1 MCRVSEAG
9 EPRGSAA
16 ATEADSDGTKRHSR
30 ANRMTPYQKWIA
42 LYTMLRKDLVRMF
55 RIWVQTF
62 LPSVITSV
70 LYFLVFGSVLGERI
84 GEMQGVD
91 YMAFVVPG
99 LVMLAIVTN
108 AYANSSFTFFQSKFF
123 MRSIDEL
130 LVSPMP
136 PWLMIAGFIGGGVVR
151 GVLVGALVL
160 LISVFFTGLS
170 LSIFNVAVI
179 LLFAILTALVFA
191 LAGLVNGVYAK
202 SIDAINIVPTFVLTP
217 LVYLG
222 GVFYSIHTL
231 PEWAQFATYVNPI
244 FYLINGFRYGF
255 LGITDISLSLCLLIL
270 AGMIAVL
277 IAINWYLI
285 RTGLGLKQ

>member
-1 MCRVSEAG
+1 MKPSQLWT
-9 EPRGSAA
+9 SF
-16 ATEADSDGTKRHSR
+16 
-30 ANRMTPYQKWIA
+30 
-42 LYTMLRKDLVRMF
+42 YTMLRKDIVRMF

-62 LPSVITSV
+62 LPSVITSC
-70 LYFLVFGSVLGERI
+70 LYFLIFGTVLGSRI

-91 YMAFVVPG
+91 YMSFVVPG

-123 MRSIDEL
+123 MRSIDEI
-130 LVSPMP
+130 LVSPTP
-136 PWLMIAGFIGGGVVR
+136 PWLMIAGFVSGGIVR
-151 GVLVGALVL
+151 GVLVGAIVL
-160 LISVFFTGLS
+160 LVSVFFTGLQLS
-170 LSIFNVAVI
+170 LFNVAI
-179 LLFAILTALVFA
+179 IFLFAVLTALVFA

-222 GVFYSIHTL
+222 GVFYSVHSL
-231 PEWAQFATYVNPI
+231 PELAQYVTYVNPV

-255 LGITDISLSLCLLIL
+255 LGIADISLWISLAVLMAMIAAL
-270 AGMIAVL
+270 AG
-277 IAINWYLI
+277 INWYLI